1 MPQLNN
7 KWVEQI
13 SNKILIQNLFTEYQ
27 FTSVENKHFSQSSW
41 NKRKIIPLQF
51 ILQNVTKY
59 EIKVIEYCKEICLE
73 RYQKQSQTQVRIFD
87 NVDNPNWIMSRN
99 ISFVPEIFARWFDF
113 VLWNVISKIEMGKT
127 VA

>member
-1 MPQLNN
+1 M
-7 KWVEQI
+7 
-13 SNKILIQNLFTEYQ
+13 S
-27 FTSVENKHFSQSSW
+27 
-41 NKRKIIPLQF
+41 
-51 ILQNVTKY
+51 
-59 EIKVIEYCKEICLE
+59 IKVIEYCKEICLE